1 MDAQSFPC
9 TVTSPPAVYY
19 TLRLVIIGRKLK
31 EFILFQITFIKNKNP
46 SLKNVFF

>member
-31 EFILFQITFIKNKNP
+31 NLLYFKLHLLKTKILH
-46 SLKNVFF
+46 LKTYFF